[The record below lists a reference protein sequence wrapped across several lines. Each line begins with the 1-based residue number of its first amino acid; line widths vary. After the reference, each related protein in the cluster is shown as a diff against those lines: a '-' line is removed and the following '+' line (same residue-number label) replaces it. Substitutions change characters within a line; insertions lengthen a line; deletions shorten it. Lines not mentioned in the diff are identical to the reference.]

1 MIVKAPAKI
10 NLFLEIINKRQ
21 DGYHNLQTVMHT
33 VSLFD
38 TLEFTET
45 PDADVELF
53 CDDKTLGQNK
63 TNIVYKT
70 AVEFKE
76 KYKVKSG
83 VKITLLKKIPIGAG
97 LGGGSSDSAAA
108 ILALNKI
115 WNVNAD
121 KKELETFAA
130 SLGADVPFF
139 LTGGTAKAEGIG
151 DIIEKIDSKEKYFF
165 VLVKP
170 SFGVSTVYAYSKIKF
185 PLTNSD
191 KIHRITKILQNGVL
205 TKKNAS
211 DLFFN
216 RFEDFIFYEYPE
228 IKKIKNVLNELGCP
242 GIMSG
247 SGSTVFA
254 LTSSRDESEKIAIKL
269 KQYNWNVWAVSS
281 CEAHNNRGVE

>member
-1 MIVKAPAKI
+1 M
-10 NLFLEIINKRQ
+10 
-21 DGYHNLQTVMHT
+21 
-33 VSLFD
+33 
-38 TLEFTET
+38 
-45 PDADVELF
+45 
-53 CDDKTLGQNK
+53 
-63 TNIVYKT
+63 
-70 AVEFKE
+70 
-76 KYKVKSG
+76 
-83 VKITLLKKIPIGAG
+83 KITLLKKIPIGAG

-191 KIHRITKILQNGVL
+191 N
-205 TKKNAS
+205 
-211 DLFFN
+211 FFN

-228 IKKIKNVLNELGCP
+228 IKKIKNVLNALGCP